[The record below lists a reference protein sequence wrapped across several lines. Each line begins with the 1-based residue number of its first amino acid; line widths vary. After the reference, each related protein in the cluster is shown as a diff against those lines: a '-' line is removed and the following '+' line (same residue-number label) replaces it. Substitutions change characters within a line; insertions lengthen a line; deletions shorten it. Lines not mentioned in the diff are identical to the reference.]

1 VRHYDWTDYYDI
13 VSNGLEGDVEFYTEM
28 ARQANGPV
36 LELACGTG
44 RISLPIALR
53 GMEVVG
59 IDSSEKML
67 QKARVKAEMAGV
79 SGKIEFI
86 HGDMRTFELGRTF
99 SLVMIPYRSF
109 LHLLSVKDQMAALR
123 QVRKHLSEGGLLA
136 MNVFVPFIQH
146 LYEQNEKS
154 STRGIYA
161 IPDSEDRLV
170 VWDYMRYDYF
180 QQIVEV
186 IRQYERTDATGV
198 VVERVIAPFHIRY
211 IFPAELHHLL
221 RLAGFTIV
229 GRYGS
234 FAKTPFGPEST
245 ELIIVAK
252 KE

>member
-44 RISLPIALR
+44 RISLSIALR

-79 SGKIEFI
+79 SGKIELV

-109 LHLLSVKDQMAALR
+109 LHLLSVKDQMAAYAR
-123 QVRKHLSEGGLLA
+123 
-136 MNVFVPFIQH
+136 
-146 LYEQNEKS
+146 YEN
-154 STRGIYA
+154 I
-161 IPDSEDRLV
+161 LV
-170 VWDYMRYDYF
+170 KADCL
-180 QQIVEV
+180 
-186 IRQYERTDATGV
+186 
-198 VVERVIAPFHIRY
+198 P
-211 IFPAELHHLL
+211 
-221 RLAGFTIV
+221 
-229 GRYGS
+229 
-234 FAKTPFGPEST
+234 
-245 ELIIVAK
+245 
-252 KE
+252 